1 MNINFKIIGKRI
13 KYYRTKE
20 NLSQM
25 DLAEFADLSVPYI
38 SFIETGKKKVS
49 LISLLKIA
57 AALNITPNHILT
69 DYIVHSEDTIATEI
83 TTLLKEC
90 NSEERFFLHEMLLS
104 IMRCLRTNQ
113 WFRNQNKD

>member
-1 MNINFKIIGKRI
+1 MDINFKLIGKRI

-20 NLSQM
+20 NMSQM

-38 SFIETGKKKVS
+38 SFIETGRKKVS

-57 AALNITPNHILT
+57 TALNITPNHILT

-90 NSEERFFLHEMLLS
+90 NSDERFFLHEMLLS
-104 IMRCLRTNQ
+104 IVRCLRSSH
-113 WFRNQNKD
+113 WFHNRNKD

>member
-1 MNINFKIIGKRI
+1 MNINFEIIGKRI

-38 SFIETGKKKVS
+38 SYIETGKKKIS
-49 LISLLKIA
+49 LISLIKIT
-57 AALNITPNHILT
+57 AALKITPNHILT
-69 DYIVHSEDTIATEI
+69 DYIIHSEDTIATEV

-90 NSEERFFLHEMLLS
+90 NAEERFFLYEMLLS
-104 IMRCLRTNQ
+104 IVRCLRSSH
-113 WFRNQNKD
+113 WFKSRNKD

>member
-1 MNINFKIIGKRI
+1 MNINFKLIGKRI

-49 LISLLKIA
+49 LVSLIKIT
-57 AALNITPNHILT
+57 AALKITPNHILT

-83 TTLLKEC
+83 STLLKEC
-90 NSEERFFLHEMLLS
+90 DYNERFFLHEMLLS
-104 IMRCLRTNQ
+104 MIRCLRSSH
-113 WFRNQNKD
+113 WFRDWKKE